1 MIPATGALSLS
12 NPGPP
17 GPPESARANLAPILR
32 FGPRHPAPISRR
44 TGATDRGR
52 GPAA

>member
-1 MIPATGALSLS
+1 MIPATGALSLP

-17 GPPESARANLAPILR
+17 GPPESAFANLAPILW
-32 FGPRHPAPISRR
+32 FAPRHPAPVSRKA
-44 TGATDRGR
+44 GATDRGR